1 MLPSNEVSSFEM
13 LTSCPGILW
22 QVDEMFSIDFLGA
35 ANSAEPV
42 VASKPGVARVFED
55 GDSNDEVRAEVA
67 YAASG
72 EVRSVLY
79 NRL

>member
-1 MLPSNEVSSFEM
+1 
-13 LTSCPGILW
+13 
-22 QVDEMFSIDFLGA
+22 MFSIDFLGA